1 MIEVALTA
9 RGEASPW
16 MRWLPFIAITFGHVV
31 VGTTRPE
38 LERLRVHEHEHVRQY
53 ERWGA
58 AFFAA
63 YPLNS
68 LWQLLRGRRPYLDN
82 CFEVQA
88 REKEAAAVTGDLTAA
103 HSEKS

>member
-1 MIEVALTA
+1 
-9 RGEASPW
+9 